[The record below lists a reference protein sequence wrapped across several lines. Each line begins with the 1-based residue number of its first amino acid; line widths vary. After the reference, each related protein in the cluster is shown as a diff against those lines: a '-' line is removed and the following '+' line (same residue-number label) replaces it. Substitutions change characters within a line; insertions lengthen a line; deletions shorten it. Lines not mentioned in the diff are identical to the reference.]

1 MKCLHGKPASCSTT
15 QNGSFWFCGQKP
27 SCNFFCP
34 EDQGYL
40 FEKAI
45 DSWRSL
51 GTQQPRCD
59 GHHKLAKMRV
69 VKDVMKASYG
79 RPFFVCSERINPCK
93 FWMWGDTNTV
103 KKPNCRHGFPCC
115 IRMVK
120 KEGVN
125 KDREFFCCS
134 KGKEDSC
141 GFFEWVPSEEMDPHS
156 TVNFNPQ
163 YSYDLQSYFDEPKSK
178 NDLINRF
185 QSMNIA

>member
-15 QNGSFWFCGQKP
+15 QNGSFWFCGQKQ

-51 GTQQPRCD
+51 GTQQPHCD

-79 RPFFVCSERINPCK
+79 RSFFVCSERSNPCK

-103 KKPNCRHGFPCC
+103 KKPNCRHGFPAC
-115 IRMVK
+115 IRIVK

-141 GFFEWVPSEEMDPHS
+141 GFFEWVPSE
-156 TVNFNPQ
+156 
-163 YSYDLQSYFDEPKSK
+163 
-178 NDLINRF
+178 
-185 QSMNIA
+185 

>member
-15 QNGSFWFCGQKP
+15 QNGSFWFCGQKQ

-51 GTQQPRCD
+51 GTQQPHCD
-59 GHHKLAKMRV
+59 GHHKLATMRV

-79 RPFFVCSERINPCK
+79 RPFFVCSERSNPCK

-115 IRMVK
+115 IRIVK

-125 KDREFFCCS
+125 KDREFFIAQ
-134 KGKEDSC
+134 KERKIRVVSLS
-141 GFFEWVPSEEMDPHS
+141 GSQAKRWIPI
-156 TVNFNPQ
+156 VNFTPQ
-163 YSYDLQSYFDEPKSK
+163 YSYDIPAYFDEKKSK
-178 NDLINRF
+178 NDFINRF